1 MILYAGC
8 RSGCCFVAGYVA
20 GEYAALLFRKLLIL
34 GKFIIVYIFMTTK
47 ATGNLRKLKKQ

>member
-20 GEYAALLFRKLLIL
+20 GEYAALLFRKPLIL